1 MHNVTLADGVV
12 IRELATH
19 EERAEA
25 VRIQDE
31 TWGAGFTERVPAAIF
46 LIAQKTDGISAG
58 AFSTGGRLLGFVFGI
73 TGIRDGRLIHWSDLL
88 AVRADARGR
97 HLGEALKMY
106 QREHCRALGI
116 ETMYWSFDPLVAR
129 NAHLNLNRLGAR
141 VDEFVPDMYGTN
153 TSSPLHALGTDRFI
167 AAWSVGAVPVP
178 LSSTASLLAG
188 APVVAG
194 GGSDGPDMREPLP
207 DTRAVAVRI
216 PNDYHA
222 LVEADVERAQKWR
235 SSTSRAFSHYLS
247 RGYGVAAFVPD
258 RTDDATYLLSR
269 AG

>member
-1 MHNVTLADGVV
+1 MHNVTLAGGIV

-31 TWGAGFTERVPAAIF
+31 TWGAGFTERVPAAI
-46 LIAQKTDGISAG
+46 LMIAEKTGGIAAG
-58 AFSTGGRLLGFVFGI
+58 AFSNRGRLLGFVFGI
-73 TGIRDGRLIHWSDLL
+73 TGLRDGRLIHWSDLL
-88 AVRADARGR
+88 AVRPEAQGR
-97 HLGEALKMY
+97 HLGEALKVY

-116 ETMYWSFDPLVAR
+116 ETMYWTFDPMVAR

-141 VDEFVPDMYGTN
+141 VDEFVPDMYGAK

-167 AAWSVGAVPVP
+167 AAWNISEEPVP
-178 LSSTASLLAG
+178 LPSAPSLLGG

-194 GGSDGPDMREPLP
+194 GRDDGPAVGEPLP
-207 DTRAVAVRI
+207 GARAVAVRI
-216 PNDYHA
+216 PGDYHA
-222 LVEADVERAQKWR
+222 LVEADVGCAQEWR
-235 SSTSRAFSHYLS
+235 TSTSRAFSHYFS
-247 RGYGVAAFVPD
+247 RGYRVAAFVPGG
-258 RTDDATYLLSR
+258 TAGATYLLSS